1 MRDSKRY
8 TERIIDPCMEMYEK
22 ILWEKKA
29 STEEMAILLQNERGW
44 LEKESV
50 LAIPRISIIV
60 TTRCTLRCVGCSQLI
75 PSYKKTYDVDL
86 GEIISCMSIIL
97 CAVDK
102 CYAVDILGG
111 EAFLV
116 KEIKLLVEWLKKQEK
131 ILQISFTTNGT
142 VLPDEQTREC
152 LCDEKVLVRISDYGM
167 IKRQSAFLSELEK
180 AGVHVAFE
188 TGMKWKDAGEGITQ
202 GRSQE
207 ELKLIYKKC
216 NSGKVC
222 KTLLNG
228 KVYHCSRCANLYDL
242 EMAFFEKSR
251 DAFEVDKT
259 EDISC
264 LRKRLER
271 FFLLD
276 YSNACDNCNLRLED
290 EKYIPAGVQENTKK
304 GWEGGSAFTIISR
317 RDYEV
322 NEKIIKDCRKEI
334 EDQQHAITDLKKM
347 DAELRA
353 MLADAG
359 RQIEE
364 WRRTCTS
371 MEADAQ
377 RVWDECV
384 KTQKTLEEELRK
396 KEEEIESLKNTGG
409 WLNRLGRKSFRGKID

>member
-50 LAIPRISIIV
+50 LA
-60 TTRCTLRCVGCSQLI
+60 LI

-276 YSNACDNCNLRLED
+276 YSTVILDW
-290 EKYIPAGVQENTKK
+290 KTKNI
-304 GWEGGSAFTIISR
+304 FR
-317 RDYEV
+317 RV
-322 NEKIIKDCRKEI
+322 FRK
-334 EDQQHAITDLKKM
+334 TRKK
-347 DAELRA
+347 
-353 MLADAG
+353 AG
-359 RQIEE
+359 RGARLLQLF
-364 WRRTCTS
+364 
-371 MEADAQ
+371 
-377 RVWDECV
+377 
-384 KTQKTLEEELRK
+384 LEGIMKLMKR
-396 KEEEIESLKNTGG
+396 
-409 WLNRLGRKSFRGKID
+409 